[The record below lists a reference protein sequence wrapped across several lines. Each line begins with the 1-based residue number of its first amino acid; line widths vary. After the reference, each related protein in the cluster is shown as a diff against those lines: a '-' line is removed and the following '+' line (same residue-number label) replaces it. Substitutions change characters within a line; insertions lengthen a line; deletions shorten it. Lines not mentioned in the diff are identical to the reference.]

1 MQIYLLRHGI
11 AEAASPGMA
20 DADRAL
26 TSEGKKK
33 VRDLARMAA
42 AAVGVKPALVLS
54 SPYERAVTTARIAAE
69 EFGFKD
75 DLVTTK
81 ALLPEARPEAVWD
94 EIRAHREEES
104 ILLVGHEPLFSAL
117 GAYLLG
123 APQLQ
128 IDFKKGALLCL
139 EAESFGPQPRGVLKW
154 FVTAR
159 FAGANA

>member
-11 AEAASPGMA
+11 AEAAPPGMA

-33 VRDLARMAA
+33 VRDLVRMA

-54 SPYERAVTTARIAAE
+54 SPYKRAVATARIAAE
-69 EFGFKD
+69 EFGLKGD
-75 DLVTTK
+75 VVTTK
-81 ALLPEARPEAVWD
+81 ALLPEASPGAGWD
-94 EIRAHREEES
+94 EIRAHRHEES
-104 ILLVGHEPLFSAL
+104 LLLVGHEPLFSAL
-117 GAYLLG
+117 AAYLMG
-123 APQLQ
+123 APQLH

-139 EAESFGPQPRGVLKW
+139 EAENFGPQPRGVLKW
-154 FVTAR
+154 FVTPR

>member
-11 AEAASPGMA
+11 AEAAAPGMA

-33 VRDLARMAA
+33 VRDLTRMA
-42 AAVGVKPALVLS
+42 AAVGVKPTLVLS
-54 SPYERAVTTARIAAE
+54 SPYKRAVATARIAAE
-69 EFGFKD
+69 EFGFKGD
-75 DLVTTK
+75 IVTTK
-81 ALLPEARPEAVWD
+81 ALLPEASPEAGWD
-94 EIRAHREEES
+94 EIRAYRHEES

-117 GAYLLG
+117 AAYLMG

-139 EAESFGPQPRGVLKW
+139 EAENFGAQPRGVLKW
-154 FVTAR
+154 FVTAK
-159 FAGANA
+159 FADANA

>member
-11 AEAASPGMA
+11 AEAASAGMA

-33 VRDLARMAA
+33 IRDLAGMAA
-42 AAVGVKPALVLS
+42 AAGVKPTLVLS
-54 SPYERAVTTARIAAE
+54 SPYKRAVTTARIAAE
-69 EFGFKD
+69 EFSFKGD
-75 DLVTTK
+75 IVTTQ
-81 ALLPEARPEAVWD
+81 ALLPEASPEAVWN
-94 EIRAHREEES
+94 EIRVYRQQES
-104 ILLVGHEPLFSAL
+104 ILLVGHEPLFGAL
-117 GAYLLG
+117 AAYLLG

-139 EAESFGPQPRGVLKW
+139 EAENFGPQPRGVLKW